1 MEHHVAE
8 IASSPALLSDP
19 ALDQGS
25 GNKHL
30 DTDAEHDLD
39 RLAELLRGKPA
50 AVLTGAGLSTDSGIP
65 DYRGEGAPQ
74 RTPMTFQ
81 TFIADERARK
91 RYWAGSHLGWRLFRA
106 AEPNLGHLSLAR
118 LEEGAAI
125 TGVITQNVDGLHTQA
140 GSRHVVELHGSMD
153 RVICLDCG
161 QAFGR
166 DSIAARLEA
175 ANPVLMAGD
184 GSGGRNDDAD
194 VVRIAPDGDADV
206 SDIDSFT
213 IPDCTVCG
221 GMLKPNVVFFGELV
235 PTGRF
240 LEATAL
246 VTAAQALVV
255 AGSSLA
261 VNSGIRLVE
270 LARRRKLPIVVINRG
285 ATKGD
290 GRAVIKIEAGTSE
303 TLAGLA
309 DRLTP
314 DSHR

>member
-1 MEHHVAE
+1 M
-8 IASSPALLSDP
+8 
-19 ALDQGS
+19 
-25 GNKHL
+25 
-30 DTDAEHDLD
+30 DAV
-39 RLAELLRGKPA
+39 AELLRGKPA

-65 DYRGEGAPQ
+65 DYRGEGAPK

-91 RYWAGSHLGWRLFRA
+91 RYWAGSHLGWRQFRA
-106 AEPNLGHLSLAR
+106 AGPNLGHLSLVR
-118 LEEGAAI
+118 LEANAAI
-125 TGVITQNVDGLHTQA
+125 TGVITQNVDGLHTRA

-175 ANPVLMAGD
+175 ANPSLAGVET
-184 GSGGRNDDAD
+184 GPGQADA
-194 VVRIAPDGDADV
+194 VRIAPDGDADV
-206 SDIDSFT
+206 SDIDAFT
-213 IPDCTVCG
+213 VPECSVCG

-246 VTAAQALVV
+246 VTAAEALVV

-270 LARRRKLPIVVINRG
+270 LARRRKLPIIVINRG

-290 GRAVIKIEAGTSE
+290 GRAVIKLEAGTSE

-309 DRLTP
+309 DRLAP
-314 DSHR
+314 GRVR

>member
-1 MEHHVAE
+1 MAE
-8 IASSPALLSDP
+8 VVSGPAPLVDP
-19 ALDQGS
+19 AVGDS
-25 GNKHL
+25 
-30 DTDAEHDLD
+30 EHDLD
-39 RLAELLRGKPA
+39 LVADLLRGRPA

-91 RYWAGSHLGWRLFRA
+91 RYWAGSHLGWRQFRA
-106 AEPNLGHLSLAR
+106 AGPNLGHLSLVR
-118 LEEGAAI
+118 LEEIAAI
-125 TGVITQNVDGLHTQA
+125 TGVITQNVDGLHTRA

-153 RVICLDCG
+153 RVVCLDCG

-175 ANPVLMAGD
+175 ANPILKADDD
-184 GSGGRNDDAD
+184 GAADA
-194 VVRIAPDGDADV
+194 VRIAPDGDADV
-206 SDIDSFT
+206 DDIDSFSV
-213 IPDCTVCG
+213 PACSVCG

-240 LEATAL
+240 LQATAL
-246 VTAAQALVV
+246 VTAAQAFVV

-290 GRAVIKIEAGTSE
+290 GRAVIKLEAGTSE
-303 TLAGLA
+303 SLAALA
-309 DRLTP
+309 DRL
-314 DSHR
+314 SAGKNR

>member
-8 IASSPALLSDP
+8 VVSSPALLAAP
-19 ALDQGS
+19 APG
-25 GNKHL
+25 
-30 DTDAEHDLD
+30 DARSAPDARTEHDLD
-39 RLAELLRGKPA
+39 RIADLLRGRPA

-65 DYRGEGAPQ
+65 DYRGEGAPK
-74 RTPMTFQ
+74 RSPMTFQ
-81 TFIADERARK
+81 TFVADERARK
-91 RYWAGSHLGWRLFRA
+91 RYWAGSHLGWRQFRA
-106 AEPNLGHLSLAR
+106 AGPNLGHLSLVR
-118 LEEGAAI
+118 LEEIAAI
-125 TGVITQNVDGLHTQA
+125 TGVITQNVDGLHTRA

-175 ANPVLMAGD
+175 ANPILTAGEGSD
-184 GSGGRNDDAD
+184 GAADA
-194 VVRIAPDGDADV
+194 VRIAPDGDADV
-206 SDIDSFT
+206 DDIDSFT
-213 IPDCTVCG
+213 VPECSVCG

-270 LARRRKLPIVVINRG
+270 LARRRKLPIIVINRG
-285 ATKGD
+285 VTKGD
-290 GRAVIKIEAGTSE
+290 GRAVIKLEAGTSE

-309 DRLTP
+309 ERLAP
-314 DSHR
+314 GQHR